1 VLSINPA
8 AKGMARSGIRE
19 IMNAVWG
26 RPDVIRLEV
35 RERNGFQLL
44 NRSSFCG
51 TIQISPTSLAW
62 AVA

>member
-26 RPDVIRLEV
+26 RPDVTGRLAIDQSPSV
-35 RERNGFQLL
+35 RPMVL
-44 NRSSFCG
+44 NR
-51 TIQISPTSLAW
+51 T
-62 AVA
+62 